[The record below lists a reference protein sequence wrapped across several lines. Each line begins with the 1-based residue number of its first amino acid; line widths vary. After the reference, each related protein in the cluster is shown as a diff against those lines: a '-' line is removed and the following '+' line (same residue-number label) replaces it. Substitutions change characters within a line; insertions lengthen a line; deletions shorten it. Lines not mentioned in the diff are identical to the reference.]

1 MSDWVHLRCLILELY
16 LFQHQCTEIQ
26 RRCSLRQYFESLS
39 PCFTATETT
48 EIHEKKLPLLC
59 LKFEGFLEAV
69 WQLQSL
75 FFFSIHQKKY
85 IYIKLHTMVLL
96 VDDLHDHLKSPQ
108 DPYVVV
114 ALSSLWLSSVY
125 RMPFHLAACCS
136 RTVNSLIA
144 GWKLWKHT
152 AQSTPPSKPVS
163 SAKMIL
169 PVESKPLFQINWVWK
184 CCFRCVLD
192 TCCCLSKSYYL
203 TFTQNCPQSS
213 NLYPSETF
221 LWINTL
227 NYYSQSSTPP
237 FQVSCLA
244 MQQIS
249 SYISSEIVI

>member
-1 MSDWVHLRCLILELY
+1 MSDTGIVFISASVHRNSKKMQLKTVFWIPFSLLY
-16 LFQHQCTEIQ
+16 SHRNYWNTREKTAFAMFEIW
-26 RRCSLRQYFESLS
+26 RISGSCV
-39 PCFTATETT
+39 TT
-48 EIHEKKLPLLC
+48 TKFVFLLYPP
-59 LKFEGFLEAV
+59 
-69 WQLQSL
+69 
-75 FFFSIHQKKY
+75 KKY